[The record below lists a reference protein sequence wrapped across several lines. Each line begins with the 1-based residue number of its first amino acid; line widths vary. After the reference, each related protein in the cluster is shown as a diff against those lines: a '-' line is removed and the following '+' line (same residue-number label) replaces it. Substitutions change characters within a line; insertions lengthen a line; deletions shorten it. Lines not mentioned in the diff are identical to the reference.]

1 MLNNVLNKVSLP
13 ISLVVVLMGA
23 VSFNVQAVDKMKAVD
38 LQAVCQAFD
47 NQQES
52 TDVNYNRSL
61 CSMYLKGFL
70 AGENLFRAETL
81 PPATFRQKALASRAG
96 GLLEKYQLA
105 NNISYCIPKST
116 HIGDIALLIN
126 KPMSAEEDSAESLI
140 ENVLQQHFQCA
151 K

>member
-1 MLNNVLNKVSLP
+1 MLDHLLNKVLLQ

-52 TDVNYNRSL
+52 TELNNNKLL

-81 PPATFRQKALASRAG
+81 PPATFREKALASRAG

-116 HIGDIALLIN
+116 DIADIALLIN
-126 KPMSAEEDSAESLI
+126 KPMPGEEDSAESLI
-140 ENVLQQHFQCA
+140 EKVLQQHFQCA